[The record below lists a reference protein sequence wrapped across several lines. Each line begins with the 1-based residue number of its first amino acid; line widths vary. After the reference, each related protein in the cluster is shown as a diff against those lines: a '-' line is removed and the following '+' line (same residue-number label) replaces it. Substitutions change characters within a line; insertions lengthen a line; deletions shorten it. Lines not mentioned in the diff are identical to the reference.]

1 MRFKQQ
7 RTQHSHYCLLVNRKA
22 ANYDPRAIEQ
32 LVEAIKHKKG
42 AYSILEPI
50 SAVELMEM
58 AEVAVGVTKRDPR
71 ANALQIRT
79 RGKVT
84 CLVACGGDGTFNLTA
99 RAAVADGTPVSVLP
113 LGRDNNIARS
123 LLKNID
129 IGYAISRIL
138 ERKYRLIDIGQ
149 IADQLF
155 FGSAGIGFV
164 PHLHRTLGDQERPA
178 MAYRWAKVAGEAAE
192 KLRSKRMIIR
202 IDAFRFEVKTR
213 MAQVNLLSHSTGLQ
227 LSPASVASD
236 GQAEV
241 IVDFGAE
248 NKELAEYT
256 RQLYKKK
263 YLYGALFRLFRGTT
277 ISIQPIQ
284 NRSLYLDG
292 EIIRTPS
299 NAIEMKVLPEKLKVF
314 C

>member
-1 MRFKQQ
+1 MRLKQQ
-7 RTQHSHYCLLVNRKA
+7 RTRNNHYCLLVNRKA
-22 ANYDPRAIEQ
+22 ANYSPQAIDQ
-32 LVEAIKHKKG
+32 LIEAIKNDKA
-42 AYSILEPI
+42 AYSIIEPA
-50 SAVELMEM
+50 SAMELMQM
-58 AEVAVGVTKRDPR
+58 AEVAAGVTKRDPR
-71 ANALQIRT
+71 AGVLQIRN

-84 CLVACGGDGTFNLTA
+84 CLIACGGDSTFNLTA
-99 RAAVADGTPVSVLP
+99 RASVTGGVPIGVLP

-123 LLKNID
+123 LLKD
-129 IGYAISRIL
+129 IEIGHAVARII
-138 ERKYRLIDIGQ
+138 ERKYRLIDVGQ
-149 IADQLF
+149 IADQIF

-164 PHLHRTLGDQERPA
+164 PHLLRTLGTAERPT
-178 MAYRWAKVAGEAAE
+178 MAYKWAKVAGEAAE

-213 MAQVNLLSHSTGLQ
+213 MAQVNLLSHSSGLQ
-227 LSPASVASD
+227 LSPASIPND
-236 GQAEV
+236 GQGEV

-248 NKELAEYT
+248 NKELAEYA
-256 RQLYKKK
+256 RQVYKKK

-292 EIIRTPS
+292 EIIRTPT
-299 NAIEMKVLPEKLKVF
+299 NAIEIKVLPEKLKVF

>member
-1 MRFKQQ
+1 MRLKQQ
-7 RTQHSHYCLLVNRKA
+7 RTRHSHYCLLVNRKA
-22 ANYDPRAIEQ
+22 ANYNPGAIEQ
-32 LVEAIKHKKG
+32 LVGAIKNKKG
-42 AYSILEPI
+42 AYSIIEPT
-50 SAVELMEM
+50 SAVELLQM
-58 AEVAVGVTKRDPR
+58 AEVAAGVKKRDPR
-71 ANALQIRT
+71 AKELQTRS

-84 CLVACGGDGTFNLTA
+84 CLVACGGDSTFNLTA
-99 RAAVADGTPVSVLP
+99 RAGAASGIPIAVLP

-123 LLKNID
+123 LLKNIEFD
-129 IGYAISRIL
+129 YTISRIL
-138 ERKYRLIDIGQ
+138 ERKYRLIDIGR

-164 PHLHRTLGDQERPA
+164 PHLLRTLGEVERPT
-178 MAYRWAKVAGEAAE
+178 MAYKWAKVAGEAAE

-227 LSPASVASD
+227 LSPASVAND

-248 NKELAEYT
+248 NKELAEYA

-299 NAIEMKVLPEKLKVF
+299 NAIEIKVLPEKLKVF